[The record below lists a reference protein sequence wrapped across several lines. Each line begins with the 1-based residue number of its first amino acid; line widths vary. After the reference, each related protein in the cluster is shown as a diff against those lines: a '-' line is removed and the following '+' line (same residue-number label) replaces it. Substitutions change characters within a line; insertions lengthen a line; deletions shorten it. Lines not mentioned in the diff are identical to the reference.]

1 MKNLKLNS
9 FIILIATLFVLFLVL
24 KDDYKNIISIITT
37 MDIKFVF
44 IAIILYIAYLFF
56 HALVN
61 YLWVNEKEKLSLAQ
75 AFQHMIITQFFNGI
89 TPFSTGGQPMEIYML
104 KNHGFRYTKATNVI
118 MQNFIVYQLAL
129 VIFGLFAVIYNF
141 VTGLLVYKSI
151 LTTLIILGFLINT
164 MVAVIMLLVAT
175 SKKFTKSLLTIIT
188 KLGNGL
194 HFIKNKDK
202 FLAKWEER
210 LEDFHKCTREVKEKK
225 GMFVLGILLN
235 LISLTCYYAI
245 PLFLVYSLHDYN
257 SMTFFTSIVA
267 SAYVLI
273 IGSFVP
279 IPGATGGIEYGFL
292 EIFSSFLPTTSVR
305 AIMIIWRFI
314 TYYLGMI
321 LGGILFSF
329 HKEGDK
335 ECE

>member
-1 MKNLKLNS
+1 MKNLKRNS
-9 FIILIATLFVLFLVL
+9 FIILIVTLFVLFLVL
-24 KDDYKNIISIITT
+24 KDDYKNIITIITT
-37 MDIKFVF
+37 MDIKFVL
-44 IAIILYIAYLFF
+44 IAVILYIAYLFF
-56 HALVN
+56 RALVN
-61 YLWVNEKEKLSLAQ
+61 YLWVNEKEKLSLPQ
-75 AFQHMIITQFFNGI
+75 AFQHIIITQFFNGI

-141 VTGLLVYKSI
+141 ITGVLVYKSV

-164 MVAVIMLLVAT
+164 IVAVVMLFVAT
-175 SKKFTKSLLTIIT
+175 SKKFTKSLLNIIT
-188 KLGNGL
+188 RLGNNL
-194 HFIKNKDK
+194 HFIKNKEK

-210 LEDFHKCTREVKEKK
+210 LEDFHNCTKEVKKKK
-225 GMFVLGILLN
+225 GLFVLGIILN

-292 EIFSSFLPTTSVR
+292 EIFSSFLSTTSVR
-305 AIMIIWRFI
+305 AVMIIWRFI